1 LIIEHDTI
9 QVLEDY
15 TLSFKQSLNLLEMF
29 SHSVNYEPKM
39 NNVDRE
45 IIQRRMKK
53 TIEVLRSLED
63 ENDSIAYFVRS
74 AL

>member
-1 LIIEHDTI
+1 MI

-15 TLSFKQSLNLLEMF
+15 TLSIKQSLNLSEMLL
-29 SHSVNYEPKM
+29 HSVNCEPKM
-39 NNVDRE
+39 SNADRE

-53 TIEVLRSLED
+53 TIEDLRSVED
-63 ENDSIAYFVRS
+63 EKDTIAYFVRS

>member
-1 LIIEHDTI
+1 MIEHDMI

-15 TLSFKQSLNLLEMF
+15 TLSIKQSLNLSEMLL
-29 SHSVNYEPKM
+29 HSVNCEPKM
-39 NNVDRE
+39 SNADRE

-53 TIEVLRSLED
+53 TIEDLRSVED
-63 ENDSIAYFVRS
+63 EKDTIAYFVRS